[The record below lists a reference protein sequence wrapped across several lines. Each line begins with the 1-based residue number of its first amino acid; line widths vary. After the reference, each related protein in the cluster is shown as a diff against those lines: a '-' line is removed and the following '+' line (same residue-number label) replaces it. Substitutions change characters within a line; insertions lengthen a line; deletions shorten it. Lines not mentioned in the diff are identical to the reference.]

1 MPGVVS
7 PSITQTANGVNLY
20 QPANSGN
27 TDVVV
32 NLQVTGNATVGGTL
46 AVTGATTLSSVS
58 ASSVASS
65 GVVSAGSISTAGGVT
80 AGTLSSS
87 GGVNGA
93 TVTASGAV
101 SAGSVSST
109 GNIVS
114 TAGGVSAQS
123 FTNTSL
129 NAQTIQIVSAG
140 VPLSGVTVGSTGT
153 GNNLL
158 AINMQT
164 LFPSI
169 NSFKQYKIFLS
180 GSSSDRFSGM
190 TMGYSGGG
198 SGGAFI
204 TQWSSVSG
212 FALYTGNYKGNVS
225 TVGLDAPAGS
235 GGTLAVYPD
244 NVVVTGAD
252 LTSSTIYYG
261 GTLTNGATGGFNV
274 TGTNVWLHLFP
285 IL

>member
-20 QPANSGN
+20 QPLGGGAEVINN
-27 TDVVV
+27 LVVT
-32 NLQVTGNATVGGTL
+32 NNATIGGTL
-46 AVTGATTLSSVS
+46 NVTGATTLSSVS

-101 SAGSVSST
+101 SAGSVAST

-114 TAGGVSAQS
+114 SAGGVSAQS

-129 NAQTIQIVSAG
+129 NQSTIALVLGG
-140 VPLSGVTVGSTGT
+140 VPVAGVTVGSTGT

-164 LFPSI
+164 LFPDI
-169 NSFKQYKIFLS
+169 NKFKMYKIFLS
-180 GSSSDRFSGM
+180 GSASDRFSGM

-244 NVVVTGAD
+244 NVIVTGAD

-274 TGTNVWLHLFP
+274 TGTNVWMVLLP

>member
-1 MPGVVS
+1 MPLTSSCSLTKTAGGQDMYQPLAGNGSPVIPGNETVQGNLLVNGTSQLNGLVTAGAGVNVTGVV
-7 PSITQTANGVNLY
+7 T
-20 QPANSGN
+20 
-27 TDVVV
+27 
-32 NLQVTGNATVGGTL
+32 VT
-46 AVTGATTLSSVS
+46 
-58 ASSVASS
+58 
-65 GVVSAGSISTAGGVT
+65 GSISTPGGVT

-114 TAGGVSAQS
+114 SAGGVSAGS

-140 VPLSGVTVGSTGT
+140 VPVAGVTVGSTGT

-158 AINMQT
+158 SINLLS

-180 GSSSDRFSGM
+180 GSSTDRFSGM

-212 FALYTGNYKGNVS
+212 FALYTGNYKGNVA

-244 NVVVTGAD
+244 NVTVNNAD

-274 TGTNVWLHLFP
+274 TGTNVWLYIFP